1 MSKIKE
7 YLPVVMMPTME
18 QRFLGLQLHKGPLR
32 CQLALQSWEAFS
44 LGVSE
49 SPHYVSHGEKNQDLK
64 AREDMFLSEVAEWK
78 SGSLQTSKRP
88 KQRRQSRLRFLDGT
102 EARLCSAEACT
113 RAVYGGLLPVLI
125 WKGLTRATHS
135 YRVKEIPT
143 QAQDQCVHSLE
154 RPPTSQREERGLET
168 ITVLFKAQH
177 LAHGLGDGQH
187 SSASSLLSASLSELW
202 FVQGDA
208 QYGEANELIFI
219 ESVHSLNKDGGFG
232 G

>member
-49 SPHYVSHGEKNQDLK
+49 SPYCVIHGEKSQDLT
-64 AREDMFLSEVAEWK
+64 REDMFLSEVAEWK
-78 SGSLQTSKRP
+78 SGSLQTSKRQ
-88 KQRRQSRLRFLDGT
+88 KQRRQSRPRFLDGT

-143 QAQDQCVHSLE
+143 QAHDQCVPSLE
-154 RPPTSQREERGLET
+154 RPPTSQREEGGLET

-177 LAHGLGDGQH
+177 LAHGLGDGRL
-187 SSASSLLSASLSELW
+187 SSASS
-202 FVQGDA
+202 F
-208 QYGEANELIFI
+208 
-219 ESVHSLNKDGGFG
+219 SVRALVCAGRCTVWGGQWADFYRVCA
-232 G
+232 

>member
-1 MSKIKE
+1 MAEIKE
-7 YLPVVMMPTME
+7 YLPVVMVPTME

-49 SPHYVSHGEKNQDLK
+49 SPYCASHGEKSQDLK

-78 SGSLQTSKRP
+78 PDSLQTSKRQ
-88 KQRRQSRLRFLDGT
+88 KERRQSRPRFLDGM

-113 RAVYGGLLPVLI
+113 RAVYSGVLRVLI
-125 WKGLTRATHS
+125 WKGLTRAAHS

-154 RPPTSQREERGLET
+154 RPPTSRREERGLEA
-168 ITVLFKAQH
+168 ITVFENP
-177 LAHGLGDGQH
+177 
-187 SSASSLLSASLSELW
+187 ASCEWAEWWWAFFFLLELW